1 MRKNKLAIQL
11 IFLGLALAAL
21 GHLTPLPAISWCHD
35 YSYYR
40 VTGKDHDGLSVDEL
54 RAALTGLK
62 FKLVSGS
69 RDLKPGDVVIIGP
82 MHSGFVNEQGGIDH
96 YIQMKKFPDKILSPP
111 LFVSTAEVESQPTFY
126 RNWPLERIL
135 SFEREITQ
143 TIDGKTETTK
153 QKPFAGKK
161 VEVWR
166 WMKLIIL
173 PQGKT
178 LKQGEKQMFEA
189 KLLLKDGTVLD
200 APDGVSFS
208 PAKEFKASKAGTFKI
223 TASYGDDEATAS
235 VTVVE
240 GKKKECPAENE
251 EWSDEAGKCV
261 CKPGFTRNKENA
273 CVKIEEIIDELSE
286 EETDDICS
294 KKNIQ
299 NSTSR
304 VNDLAAEVRANYTR
318 FLGMAA
324 KFNKETNDRA
334 ADPCRN
340 GLAAY
345 CYANAQEIAAAIS
358 EAIAQIQG
366 ISTEIIVQLGICPDL
381 VKSMREQG
389 LGINNL
395 VGSISGIN
403 AIGDDCN
410 SRLAQMQ
417 GRLGEFGCDENEVI
431 RLGQTVVAPGLD
443 GDFLQDGG
451 AMVEVPGD
459 AVDNEAD
466 GLQDESLEGLAGYN
480 LTAVLYDSGSAKDDS
495 FNLAVSGYGN
505 LGTTPRGGLRTYGL
519 NLPPGTYTATVT
531 VISAPDNYGTFTLV
545 ILENGVKIAAASGSP
560 AEGASVNLSFTVT
573 GN

>member
-1 MRKNKLAIQL
+1 
-11 IFLGLALAAL
+11 
-21 GHLTPLPAISWCHD
+21 TPLPAITVCHD

-40 VTGKDHDGLSVDEL
+40 VTGQNPEKDWLTPDGL
-54 RAALTGLK
+54 RNALTKLK
-62 FKLVSGS
+62 FKLVQDDASL
-69 RDLKPGDVVIIGP
+69 RPGDVVIIGP
-82 MHSGFVNEQGGIDH
+82 MHSGFVNDQGGIDH
-96 YIQMKKFPDKILSPP
+96 YIQMREHPTETQSILTVVSP
-111 LFVSTAEVESQPTFY
+111 SEVELQPTFY

-135 SFEREITQ
+135 NFERTMTQ
-143 TIDGKTETTK
+143 TLNNITTTTT
-153 QKPFAGKK
+153 QKPFADKK

-173 PQGKT
+173 PQNKT
-178 LKQGEKQMFEA
+178 LKQGETQMFEA
-189 KLLLKDGTVLD
+189 KLTLKDGTVLD

-208 PAKEFKASKAGTFKI
+208 PAKEFKAEKTGTFKV
-223 TASYGDDEATAS
+223 TASYGGDETVAS

-240 GKKKECPAENE
+240 NKKECPENE
-251 EWSDEAGKCV
+251 AWDDETGKCE
-261 CKPGFTRNKENA
+261 CKPGFTRNKENV
-273 CVKIEEIIDELSE
+273 CVKIDAIIDELSE

-294 KKNIQ
+294 KKDIQ

-345 CYANAQEIAAAIS
+345 CYANAQEIAGAIS
-358 EAIAQIQG
+358 ETIAQIQE

-403 AIGDDCN
+403 AIGDDCA
-410 SRLAQMQ
+410 SRLAQMR
-417 GRLGEFGCDENEVI
+417 GRLGESGCDENEVI
-431 RLGQTVVAPGLD
+431 RLGQTIVPPGLD

-451 AMVEVPGD
+451 AMVEIPGD

-466 GLQDESLEGLAGYN
+466 GLQDESLQGLAGYN

-505 LGTTPRGGLRTYGL
+505 LGTTPRGGLRSYGF

-545 ILENGVKIAAASGSP
+545 ILENGVRIAAASGSP
-560 AEGASVNLSFTVT
+560 AEGASSSLSFTVT
-573 GN
+573 GH

>member
-1 MRKNKLAIQL
+1 MRKNKLTIKL

-21 GHLTPLPAISWCHD
+21 GHLTPLPAITVCHD

-40 VTGKDHDGLSVDEL
+40 VTGQNPGKDWLTADGL
-54 RAALTGLK
+54 RKALTVLK
-62 FKLVSGS
+62 YKLVSGS
-69 RDLKPGDVVIIGP
+69 QELMPGDVVIIGGA
-82 MHSGFVNEQGGIDH
+82 HSGFVNEQGNIDH
-96 YIQMKKFPDKILSPP
+96 YIQKKEDPSRSLSPTVVVTP
-111 LFVSTAEVESQPTFY
+111 ATVELQDTFY

-135 SFEREITQ
+135 GFSRQILND
-143 TIDGKTETTK
+143 DGKTYRI
-153 QKPFAGKK
+153 QYPYRGKP
-161 VEVWR
+161 VQVWR

-173 PQGKT
+173 PQGRT

-208 PAKEFKASKAGTFKI
+208 PAKEFKASKAGTFKV
-223 TASYGDDEATAS
+223 TASYGDEEATAS

-240 GKKKECPAENE
+240 KKKDCPNNE
-251 EWSDEAGKCV
+251 FWDDETGKCE
-261 CKPGFTRNKENA
+261 CKPGFIRNKENA
-273 CVKIEEIIDELSE
+273 CVKIEEILNEISE

-294 KKNIQ
+294 KKDIQ
-299 NSTSR
+299 NSYSR
-304 VNDLAAEVRANYTR
+304 INDLAAEVRANYTR

-324 KFNKETNDRA
+324 KFNKEINDRA
-334 ADPCRN
+334 TDPCRN

-345 CYANAQEIAAAIS
+345 CYANAQEIAAAIT
-358 EAIAQIQG
+358 EAIAQIQE
-366 ISTEIIVQLGICPDL
+366 ISTEIIMQLGICPDL
-381 VKSMREQG
+381 IKSMQEQG

-395 VGSISGIN
+395 VGSISGLG
-403 AIGDDCN
+403 AIGDSCN
-410 SRLAQMQ
+410 SKLAQMQ

-431 RLGQTVVAPGLD
+431 RLGQTIVPPGLD

-451 AMVEVPGD
+451 AMVEIPGD
-459 AVDNEAD
+459 AVDNDAD
-466 GLQDESLEGLAGYN
+466 GLQDESLEGLSGYN

-519 NLPPGTYTATVT
+519 NLPPGTYTASVT

-545 ILENGVKIAAASGSP
+545 ILENGTKIAAASGSP

-573 GN
+573 GH